1 MTVESSRA
9 LDRTFEVS
17 ISLKGLDGV
26 LEIIGGAVVL
36 FVGTFAN
43 RSLQLLIPLF
53 VASTGAAPGSVA
65 SVTGM
70 IVAGG
75 ALAATLSAN
84 LASRLVVHVPH
95 ARVLVVALS
104 ACACGS
110 GLLVCSHTAL
120 QFGLLR
126 VAIGLF
132 DGSILPLSYGLGASV
147 IPVDHRAS
155 AFGVLHSG
163 AQIGSAVS
171 PMLSGVLAAFSLRL
185 AFLGNAALLC
195 GGTVVAWHGLGA
207 PRAGRL
213 PPEPSGAEE

>member
-1 MTVESSRA
+1 MRFRDILVTPSFVPLLA
-9 LDRTFEVS
+9 
-17 ISLKGLDGV
+17 
-26 LEIIGGAVVL
+26 VL
-36 FVGTFAN
+36 FVGTFAQ
-43 RSLQLLIPLF
+43 RSYQPLIPLF
-53 VASTGAAPGSVA
+53 VASTGAAPGTVA

-75 ALAATLSAN
+75 ALAATLSAT
-84 LASRLVVHVPH
+84 LASRLVVSFPH
-95 ARVLVVALS
+95 ARILALALS

-126 VAIGLF
+126 VAVGLF
-132 DGSILPLSYGLGASV
+132 DGSIPTLAYGLGAAV

-171 PMLSGVLAAFSLRL
+171 PMLSGALAAVSLRL
-185 AFLGNAALLC
+185 AFLGNAVLLC
-195 GGTVVAWHGLGA
+195 AGTVVAWRGLGA
-207 PRAGRL
+207 RQAGRHAAV
-213 PPEPSGAEE
+213 PPEAEG